1 MEKKVYLKYF
11 VPFFEKKDRLKHNR
25 IYDTDHLPIG
35 KVSIIT
41 KTPEFVREL
50 KFFSEN

>member
-25 IYDTDHLPIG
+25 IYDTDHFPIG
-35 KVSIIT
+35 KVSI
-41 KTPEFVREL
+41 ERHQSLFA